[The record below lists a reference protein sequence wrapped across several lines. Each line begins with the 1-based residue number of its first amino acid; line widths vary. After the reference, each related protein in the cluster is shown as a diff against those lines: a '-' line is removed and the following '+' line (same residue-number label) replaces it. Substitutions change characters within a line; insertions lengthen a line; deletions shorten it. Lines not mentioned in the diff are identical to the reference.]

1 MAFDAQG
8 YLLAGGSTLIRISP
22 GADGLVDG
30 SADETVAAIGGIPAA
45 NLVGYAEPFSGDGL
59 PASQAML
66 NSGYQMIVAHDGAVV
81 YAERI
86 SHRISRIAQEP
97 TAW

>member
-22 GADGLVDG
+22 GADGLLDG
-30 SADETVAAIGGIPAA
+30 SADETVAAIGGIPGA
-45 NLVGYAEPFSGDGL
+45 NMVGYAEPFSGHGL
-59 PASQAML
+59 PAAQAML
-66 NSGYQMIVAHDGAVV
+66 NAGYQMVVAHDGAVV
-81 YAERI
+81 YADGI
-86 SHRISRIAQEP
+86 SHRIRRIAPEP